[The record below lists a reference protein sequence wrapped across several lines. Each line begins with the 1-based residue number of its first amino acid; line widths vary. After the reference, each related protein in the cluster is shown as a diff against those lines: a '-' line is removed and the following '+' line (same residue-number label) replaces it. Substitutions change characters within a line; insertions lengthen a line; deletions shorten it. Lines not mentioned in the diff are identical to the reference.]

1 MATKSL
7 IAAFGFAV
15 TAGLALPAI
24 AQVSM
29 KGWYVGASIGQAKA
43 RDACND
49 LAGTGISCD
58 ETDTAWKIFAGYQFH
73 ANFAAEAGY
82 INLGKASAAG
92 LGLTDQIKS
101 TAWDLSMISSLPVT
115 EPLSLFG
122 RLGVYSADVKEDTN
136 FGVSLSHSNSDLTYG
151 LGLRYSVTRNLGVR
165 AEWQRYHD
173 VGGGDTGKSNV
184 DVLGGA
190 ALWSF

>member
-1 MATKSL
+1 MPAKSS
-7 IAAFGFAV
+7 IAALGFVVA
-15 TAGLALPAI
+15 AGLALPAM
-24 AQVSM
+24 AQVGM
-29 KGWYVGASIGQAKA
+29 NGWYVGASIGQAKA

-49 LAGTGISCD
+49 LAGTGLSCD
-58 ETDTAWKIFAGYQFH
+58 DTDTAWKIFAGYQFH
-73 ANFAAEAGY
+73 PSFAAEAGY

-92 LGLTDQIKS
+92 FGLTDEVKS
-101 TAWDLSMISSLPVT
+101 TAWDLSLISSVPVT

-136 FGVSLSHSNSDLTYG
+136 FGFSSSHSNSDLTYG
-151 LGLRYSVTRNLGVR
+151 LGLRYNVTENLGVR

-173 VGGGDTGKSNV
+173 VGGGDIGKSNV